1 MVGGEQTVWLLQ
13 CAFLLILAALLS
25 RVVMGFYHAYTKLF
39 GAARNTLFAHN
50 IIPRALLGV
59 GTGTFGAWF
68 AWQIFRESMHR
79 RMGADVLLRL
89 NPVVLISTVLL
100 GGAWGLLIA
109 YTLASRMKAG
119 NRAMEELGAGMLPI
133 MAPSLLLFFPFISL
147 IFAVLSSRQTRTLFD
162 VYGQSSA
169 QRRAEIGR
177 GLLPG

>member
-109 YTLASRMKAG
+109 YTRLSYESRESRHGETRSRDAAYHG
-119 NRAMEELGAGMLPI
+119 PVPPAVFSVHLPHLCRAVIPTN
-133 MAPSLLLFFPFISL
+133 SN
-147 IFAVLSSRQTRTLFD
+147 AV
-162 VYGQSSA
+162 
-169 QRRAEIGR
+169 
-177 GLLPG
+177 